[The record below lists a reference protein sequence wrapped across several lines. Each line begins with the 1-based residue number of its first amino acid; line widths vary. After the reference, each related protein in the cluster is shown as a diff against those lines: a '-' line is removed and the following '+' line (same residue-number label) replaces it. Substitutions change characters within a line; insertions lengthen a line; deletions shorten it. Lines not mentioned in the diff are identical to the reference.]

1 MFDIICVTNRRL
13 CEGDFLERIE
23 KIAASGV
30 KAMILREKDL
40 SESDYFDLA
49 EKFTGICNRYKIEAV
64 LHTYVDT
71 AIKLEVPSIHLPLDI
86 LRKTDD
92 KKKSFFKRIGV
103 SCHSVADAVE
113 AENSGASYITFGHV
127 FATDCKKNLAPRGV
141 DALKNVCE
149 AVGIPVFAIGGID
162 AENVESV
169 LKNGASGICVMSGFM
184 KCGDPE
190 IFVRKL
196 KNNAENV

>member
-13 CEGDFLERIE
+13 CEGDFFEKIE

-30 KAMILREKDL
+30 KAIILREKDL
-40 SESDYFDLA
+40 SEREYFCLA
-49 EKFTGICNRYKIEAV
+49 EKFTGICDKYKIEAV
-64 LHTYVDT
+64 LHTYVDA
-71 AIKLEVPSIHLPLDI
+71 AISLKVRSIHLPLDI

-92 KKKSFFKRIGV
+92 KKKSFFNNIGV

-113 AENSGASYITFGHV
+113 AENAGASYITFGHV
-127 FATDCKKNLAPRGV
+127 FATDCKKNLAPRGL

-149 AVGIPVFAIGGID
+149 AVRIPVFAIGGID
-162 AENVESV
+162 AENVEYV

-184 KCGDPE
+184 KCDDPE
-190 IFVRKL
+190 IFVKNL
-196 KNNAENV
+196 KANVKNV

>member
-1 MFDIICVTNRRL
+1 MLDIICVTNRRL

-30 KAMILREKDL
+30 KAIILREKDL

-49 EKFTGICNRYKIEAV
+49 EKFTRICEKYKIEAV

-71 AIKLEVPSIHLPLDI
+71 AIKLKVRSIHLPLDI
-86 LRKTDD
+86 LRKTDEQ
-92 KKKSFFKRIGV
+92 KKSFFKRIGV

-113 AENSGASYITFGHV
+113 AEKSGASYITFGHV

-184 KCGDPE
+184 KYDDPE
-190 IFVRKL
+190 IFVRNL